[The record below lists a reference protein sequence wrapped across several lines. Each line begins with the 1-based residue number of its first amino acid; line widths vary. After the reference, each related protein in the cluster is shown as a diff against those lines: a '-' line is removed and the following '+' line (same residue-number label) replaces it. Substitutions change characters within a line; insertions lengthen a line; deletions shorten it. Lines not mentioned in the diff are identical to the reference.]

1 MENRRKFVRLNMLAD
16 VFYKKRSFLRMKK
29 LSAVKNISKG
39 GICLIAYEDLK
50 KGDLLDL
57 KIYLSDDK
65 RSITGIGR
73 VAWTKEFVIGDVF
86 KGKRLDVGVEFIKI
100 NDTDLNK
107 IDKYVFGHVQV
118 DNAHPSKP

>member
-16 VFYKKRSFLRMKK
+16 VFYKKRSLLRMKK
-29 LSAVKNISKG
+29 LSTSKNISKG
-39 GICLIAYEDLK
+39 GICLIAYEDLR

-65 RSITGIGR
+65 KAITGIGK

-86 KGKRLDVGVEFIKI
+86 KGKRYDVGVEFIKI
-100 NDTDLNK
+100 NDTDLSK
-107 IDKYVFGHVQV
+107 IDRYVFSHVKV
-118 DNAHPSKP
+118 DEANPVKS